1 MTLADESLEPLIAHA
16 NSIHERYSSAITGQP
31 EDQLKT
37 LVENLVKSLVKFT
50 VNSENFR
57 LDIGRGRPIGSGTFV
72 NREAFLFDIRLA
84 VNKIRAQG
92 GKVTQERVAEAFYE
106 RGLLGKVHPVSQIRK
121 WTKMFDFIDWDDLI
135 KHV

>member
-1 MTLADESLEPLIAHA
+1 
-16 NSIHERYSSAITGQP
+16 
-31 EDQLKT
+31 
-37 LVENLVKSLVKFT
+37 
-50 VNSENFR
+50 
-57 LDIGRGRPIGSGTFV
+57 V

-84 VNKIRAQG
+84 VNNIRAQG